1 MFEAVHNTRSTCFI
15 GFKNTRLRL
24 VFLKP
29 IKHCCS
35 CFKQYFIKRTIIIII
50 IMMTMMM
57 MTITIKTFHF
67 NAMCVAET
75 HSCRWIHQ
83 SQNFSGEGKMGAFW
97 TFHIFN
103 VSYLSCGVVYLELD
117 VALYG
122 FFAKWLGG
130 KKRCCSLTR
139 TFQGC
144 PSPSRP
150 FVTIPCPPP
159 PPNLGLS
166 HQSEW
171 LCKEMDR

>member
-1 MFEAVHNTRSTCFI
+1 MCQTFLRTFFLSLDILKLELLTC
-15 GFKNTRLRL
+15 KQLR
-24 VFLKP
+24 VCYK
-29 IKHCCS
+29 C
-35 CFKQYFIKRTIIIII
+35 FIKRTIIIIIIII

-144 PSPSRP
+144 PSPSSP
-150 FVTIPCPPP
+150 FVTIHC